1 MKDRLVIGEVLE
13 LRPFRAPVAGAD
25 FDAVEAREDVELRH
39 DERGHRVQA
48 CRVAERDEVQP
59 AGSARASR
67 GSAELAS
74 SFADRLA
81 HFVVELAREGTGPD
95 AGSVGLGDAPHL
107 LYRLAT
113 NPAPNPGSPGERIPG
128 AHQRLPA
135 MS

>member
-59 AGSARASR
+59 AGSARTSR

-81 HFVVELAREGTGPD
+81 HFVVELAREG
-95 AGSVGLGDAPHL
+95 AGGGRRGLA
-107 LYRLAT
+107 AWS
-113 NPAPNPGSPGERIPG
+113 A
-128 AHQRLPA
+128 
-135 MS
+135 

>member
-1 MKDRLVIGEVLE
+1 MKCRLVIGEGLE
-13 LRPFRAPVAGAD
+13 LRPFRARVAGED

-48 CRVAERDEVQP
+48 CRVAERDEAQP

-81 HFVVELAREGTGPD
+81 HFLAELAGEGAGPA
-95 AGSVGLGDAPHL
+95 AGRVGLGDAPYL
-107 LYRLAT
+107 PDRLRAD
-113 NPAPNPGSPGERIPG
+113 AG
-128 AHQRLPA
+128 AD
-135 MS
+135 